1 MAPRMDP
8 KKQFS
13 KWLARYGAVVWGVYL
28 LIIAALMYFRPETA
42 MPCVYLVLI
51 LTVNKMIDTV
61 AYTRNST
68 TEKLILGMLDK
79 TKMQLSLKGVATSI
93 ATSGKSNIAKEDEND
108 QDDDEMTILKTAMLR
123 KGRAT
128 DE

>member
-1 MAPRMDP
+1 MDP

-108 QDDDEMTILKTAMLR
+108 QDDDENDHIED
-123 KGRAT
+123 G
-128 DE
+128 DVEEGESNG